1 MRCTEITVLACCTAL
16 ACSSKGPGGPASVPG
31 PIVLEGGHATLEI
44 GTDPFS
50 ITLRDGD
57 GQILVGAPGEPVDG
71 ADAGLTF
78 GTFAALEPTH
88 YYNPAH
94 TDTDSSDRRWVPTWH
109 AAGVVSEHTETAGV
123 HELVVEIDDEV
134 GSSLHVVVAQ
144 EPDVGFRLQF
154 TIDEPGAVAFTRLG
168 FERPTDEHFYGLGE
182 RFDRADAAGSAYEMV
197 TGLGDLDSSLNEVHV
212 PVPFYVSDRSYG
224 LFFEDPHPSF
234 FDFGV
239 QAEERVRV
247 TWNTS
252 ETLALHVITAESPLD
267 VASRYGRLTGPAAL
281 PPVWAFAPFQWRN
294 ELDDRAQLIEDAW
307 AIRDN
312 DIPGSC
318 IWIDNPWQTAYN
330 THLFN
335 TTQFPDPETMLS
347 ELEDLGFRN
356 MVWSTPY
363 LDNTDDRWVEGM
375 EPDTG
380 GMFGEAL
387 AAGYFIMKAAG
398 EPVLMSWSGDRAGGR
413 IDFTNPDAWDY
424 WQDVIGRVTGLGVVG
439 FKLDYGEDTVPG
451 SVLDAYMDF
460 TFANG
465 QTALTMHKL
474 SSILYHRAYRERA
487 IEDTGESFILGRSST
502 YGGQRDCE
510 AIWPGDLDASFL
522 EHRQENEDGNPAVGG
537 LPAAIAAAQNLS
549 VSGFPAFGSD
559 TGGYRGD
566 DQDKELLIRWAQH
579 TALTPIMQLG
589 GGDHHNVWDMTVYDA
604 ETLDIYQ
611 RLARLHTRLFP
622 LWYTLAHRA
631 TDEGVPPIRPLGLAF
646 PDDADAAA
654 AWDQYMVGEWLLV
667 APVRDDG
674 ARERVVHFPPGTW
687 VHWSTGEAFEGPA
700 DSTVD
705 APLDSLPLFLG
716 EGAIVPMI
724 ANDVDTFVDTTHDEF
739 VTLEERRDQ
748 LFVRIRCHGINS
760 FVNFDGGAI
769 EVDQGCYDGC
779 HLGISIAQGDWFTRW
794 VLEIDWENSADD
806 LPDAPSAISFDG
818 SPLTEETDAALVASA
833 GCDGCWHFDA
843 ATGTLLVS
851 IASITAPGTVSVE

>member
-1 MRCTEITVLACCTAL
+1 MKTAAKMLPACLLAL
-16 ACSSKGPGGPASVPG
+16 ACSSKGPGGPQPVPG
-31 PIVLEGGHATLEI
+31 PIVLEGEHGTLEI

-50 ITLRDGD
+50 ITLRDGE
-57 GQILVGAPGEPVDG
+57 GEALLETPAAPQDG
-71 ADAGLTF
+71 ADAGLSF

-94 TDTDSSDRRWVPTWH
+94 TDPDSSDRRWVPRWH
-109 AAGVVSEHTETAGV
+109 AAGVVHEHTETAGV
-123 HELVVEIDDEV
+123 HELAVEIDDEA
-134 GSSLHVVVAQ
+134 GSGLVVTI
-144 EPDVGFRLQF
+144 EPVTDVGFRLTF
-154 TIDEPGAVAFTRLG
+154 TVDEPGALAFTRFG
-168 FERPTDEHFYGLGE
+168 FVRPADEHFYGLGE
-182 RFDRADAAGSAYEMV
+182 RFDRTDAAGFAYEMV

-239 QAEERVRV
+239 QASERVRV

-252 ETLALHVITAESPLD
+252 ETLALHVITADSPLE

-281 PPVWAFAPFQWRN
+281 PPIWAFAPLQWRN
-294 ELDDRAQLIEDAW
+294 ELESGAQLIEDAW
-307 AIRDN
+307 AIRDS

-335 TTQFPDPETMLS
+335 TTQFPEPGTMLAT
-347 ELEDLGFRN
+347 LEDMGFRN
-356 MVWSTPY
+356 MLWSTPY

-380 GMFGEAL
+380 GMFEEAL
-387 AAGYFIMKAAG
+387 DAGYFITNQRG
-398 EPVLMSWSGDRAGGR
+398 DPVLMSWSGDRAGGR

-424 WQDVIGRVTGLGVVG
+424 WTQVVGRVTGMGVAG
-439 FKLDYGEDTVPG
+439 FKLDYGEDVVPG

-465 QTALTMHKL
+465 QSALTMHKI
-474 SSILYHRAYRERA
+474 SSILYHRVYREKA
-487 IEDTGESFILGRSST
+487 IADTGESFILGRSST

-522 EHRQENEDGNPAVGG
+522 EHREENEDGNPAVGG
-537 LPAAIAAAQNLS
+537 LPAAIAALQNLS

-566 DQDKELLIRWAQH
+566 DQDKELVIRWAQH

-604 ETLDIYQ
+604 ETLEIYQ

-622 LWYTLAHRA
+622 LWYTLANEA
-631 TDEGVPPIRPLGLAF
+631 SNEGVPPVRPLGLAF
-646 PDDADAAA
+646 PDDPGAAA
-654 AWDQYMVGEWLLV
+654 AWDQYMVGDGILV

-674 ARERVVHFPPGTW
+674 ARERVVHFPPGRW
-687 VHWSTGEAFEGPA
+687 VNWFTGEAFEGPA
-700 DSTVD
+700 DATVD
-705 APLDSLPLFLG
+705 APLDALPLFLG
-716 EGAIVPMI
+716 QGAIVPMI
-724 ANDVDTFVDTTHDEF
+724 ADDVDTFVETTHAEF
-739 VTLEERRDQ
+739 VTLDERRDQ
-748 LFVRIRCHGINS
+748 LWVRIHPSGDS
-760 FVNFDGGAI
+760 SLALWEGGSIAAAAGTGLN
-769 EVDQGCYDGC
+769 VT
-779 HLGISIAQGDWFTRW
+779 IAQGGWFSRW
-794 VLEIDWENSADD
+794 ALEILETAA
-806 LPDAPSAISFDG
+806 APSSVTLDG
-818 SPLTEETDAALVASA
+818 TPLTEETDAAIVAAA
-833 GCDGCWHFDA
+833 GCDGCWSFDA
-843 ATGTLLVS
+843 ATGTLHVS
-851 IASITAPGTVSVE
+851 IAAPGTVHAE

>member
-1 MRCTEITVLACCTAL
+1 V
-16 ACSSKGPGGPASVPG
+16 PVPG
-31 PIVLEGGHATLEI
+31 LVVIEGEHGTLEI
-44 GTDPFS
+44 DCDPFS
-50 ITLRDGD
+50 ITLRDAD
-57 GQILVGAPGEPVDG
+57 GLALLETPAEPVDD

-94 TDTDSSDRRWVPTWH
+94 TDPDSSDRRWVPAWH
-109 AAGVVSEHTETAGV
+109 AAGVVYEHAESSGV
-123 HELVVEIDDEV
+123 HELVVDVDEQV
-134 GSSLHVVVAQ
+134 GEALVVTI
-144 EPDVGFRLQF
+144 EPREDVGFRLAF
-154 TIDEPGAVAFTRLG
+154 EIREPGVVAFTRLG
-168 FERPTDEHFYGLGE
+168 FTRPADEHFYGLGE
-182 RFDRADAAGSAYEMV
+182 RLDRTDAAGRAYEMV
-197 TGLGDLDSSLNEVHV
+197 TGLGNLDSGLNEVHV

-239 QAEERVRV
+239 QAEERVRA
-247 TWNTS
+247 TWSTS
-252 ETLALHVITAESPLD
+252 ETLVLHVITADSPLE

-281 PPVWAFAPFQWRN
+281 PPIWAFAPFQWRN
-294 ELDDRAQLIEDAW
+294 ELDDGAQLVEDAW
-307 AIRDN
+307 AIRDS

-335 TTQFPDPETMLS
+335 TVQFPEPETMLAT
-347 ELEDLGFRN
+347 LEDMGFRN
-356 MVWSTPY
+356 MLWSTPY

-380 GMFGEAL
+380 GMFEEAL
-387 AAGYFIMKAAG
+387 DAGYFITNSDG
-398 EPVLMSWSGDRAGGR
+398 EPVLMTWSGDRGGGR
-413 IDFTNPDAWDY
+413 IDFTNPEAWDY
-424 WQDVIGRVTGLGVVG
+424 WTDVIGRVTSMGVCG

-460 TFANG
+460 TFASG
-465 QTALTMHKL
+465 DTALTMHKL
-474 SSILYHRAYRERA
+474 SSILYHRAYREKA
-487 IEDTGESFILGRSST
+487 IADTGESFILGRSST

-522 EHRQENEDGNPAVGG
+522 EHREENEDGNPAVGG
-537 LPAAIAAAQNLS
+537 LPAAIAALQNLS

-566 DQDKELLIRWAQH
+566 DQDKELLVRWAQH

-622 LWYTLAHRA
+622 LWYTLANLA
-631 TDEGVPPIRPLGLAF
+631 TDEGVPPIRPLGLVY
-646 PDDADAAA
+646 PDDPDAAA
-654 AWDQYMVGEWLLV
+654 AWDEYMVGEWLLV
-667 APVRDDG
+667 APVRKDG

-687 VHWSTGEAFEGPA
+687 VHWFTGEVFEGPSDA
-700 DSTVD
+700 TVD
-705 APLDSLPLFLG
+705 APLDSLPLFLAS
-716 EGAIVPMI
+716 GAIVPMI
-724 ANDVDTFVDTTHDEF
+724 ADDVDTFVTTTHAEF

-748 LFVRIRCHGINS
+748 MWVRILPAAQS
-760 FVNFDGGAI
+760 LLELFDGGR
-769 EVDQGCYDGC
+769 
-779 HLGISIAQGDWFTRW
+779 LGIEICNLDCSDLYVLVEQGTWFSRW
-794 VLEIDWENSADD
+794 VLEIDWENGETSGFSPPTSVT
-806 LPDAPSAISFDG
+806 LEG
-818 SPLTEETDAALVASA
+818 SVLSEETDGALVASA

-843 ATGTLLVS
+843 GSGTLLVS
-851 IASITAPGTVSVE
+851 IDAPGTVHAD